1 MERPV
6 GTYNI
11 YFYLIEH
18 VLCIDNIPVLP
29 LLYAMAKLPAS
40 IIGDFAK
47 TPVYLSLPF
56 RGFFI
61 KWGLGRLFSRAII
74 CMAGL

>member
-6 GTYNI
+6 GSYNTYV
-11 YFYLIEH
+11 YLIEH

-29 LLYAMAKLPAS
+29 LLYAMAKLPPS

-56 RGFFI
+56 RGVLDQVGTWKAF
-61 KWGLGRLFSRAII
+61 
-74 CMAGL
+74 